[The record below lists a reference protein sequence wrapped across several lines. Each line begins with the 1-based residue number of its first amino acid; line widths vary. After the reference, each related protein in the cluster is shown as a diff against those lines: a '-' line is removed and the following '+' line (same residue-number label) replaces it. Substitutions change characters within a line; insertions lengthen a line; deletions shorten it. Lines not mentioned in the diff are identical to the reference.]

1 LQQQGHEQQQQQPL
15 QPVGPHPFH
24 PNIQVTGG
32 VRADECAALMKQFF
46 QQRRKQQKAAAAAA
60 GAADAAVASA
70 GQCSCQG
77 DVLQPGQP
85 ADPGAEAAS
94 STVGRA
100 SELDAAVWLSSSP
113 SESSSDEGNP

>member
-1 LQQQGHEQQQQQPL
+1 
-15 QPVGPHPFH
+15 
-24 PNIQVTGG
+24 VTGG

-60 GAADAAVASA
+60 ADAAVASA
-70 GQCSCQG
+70 GQCNCQG
-77 DVLQPGQP
+77 DVLQQGQP
-85 ADPGAEAAS
+85 AAPGAEGAS

-113 SESSSDEGNP
+113 SESSIDEGNP